1 MGALSKFLHR
11 FTQSDEERHR
21 QEVRTW
27 AEDVVETTRIHSCPQ
42 RGRVRVAG
50 VVRRITLR
58 PIEGEESL
66 SAVIHDGTG
75 EITAFWTGRGHIPG
89 LRLGTRVVL
98 EGMVSDERGQQRI
111 VNPSYEFA

>member
-1 MGALSKFLHR
+1 MGTLSR
-11 FTQSDEERHR
+11 FFNRFAQSDEERHR
-21 QEVRTW
+21 EEVRSW
-27 AEDVVETTRIHSCPQ
+27 AEDVVETTRIRACPE

-50 VVRRITLR
+50 VVRRITLN
-58 PIEGEESL
+58 PVPGEESL
-66 SAVIHDGTG
+66 SAVVHDGTG

-98 EGMVSDERGQQRI
+98 EGMASEDRGHPRI